1 MNNEKWDR
9 RFLEMAKLIS
19 TWSKDP
25 STQVG
30 AVIVSGRNKVVG
42 IGYNGFPRGILD
54 NKERYD
60 DRPTKY
66 KLVVH
71 AEVNALLDA
80 GERAIGSKLYVYPT
94 FAFPPVCSDCCKF
107 AIQSG
112 IVEIVGYDQSG
123 ITKEAL
129 ARWEESIRISEMMC
143 NEANVKITRVPL

>member
-9 RFLEMAKLIS
+9 RFLELAKHIS

-30 AVIVSGRNKVVG
+30 AVVVSGRNKVVG

-54 NKERYD
+54 AKERYD

-80 GERAIGSKLYVYPT
+80 GERARGSKLYVYPT

-112 IVEIVGYDQSG
+112 ITEIVGYES
-123 ITKEAL
+123 TVSEEVL
-129 ARWEESIRISEMMC
+129 ARWKESIQISEMMC
-143 NEANVKITRVPL
+143 GEANVKITRVPL